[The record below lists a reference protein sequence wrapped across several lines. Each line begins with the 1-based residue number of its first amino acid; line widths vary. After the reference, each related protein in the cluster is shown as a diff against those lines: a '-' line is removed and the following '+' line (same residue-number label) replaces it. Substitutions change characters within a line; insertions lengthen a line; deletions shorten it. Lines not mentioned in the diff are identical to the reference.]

1 MIRHFLLLLPIFF
14 STLLCAQTQDDWTKL
29 GDEAIADGD
38 PYGAL
43 LYYQKAMYIDSARGE
58 LVYKYANA
66 LRENHQ
72 YRNAAYYYYKTYR
85 REQGKV
91 YPLSG
96 FYLAQMQ
103 KQSGDYKASKATW
116 RRVRDQFENEP
127 ESFEYKKAI
136 QEMRACDFSILW
148 MKEDT
153 LSLEL
158 QKIEMA
164 DGELESQFDGQFY
177 QDSLLQFSRLSGN
190 YNDKNEVV
198 SAEGSYRAKAYQSQP
213 PYSESVLISEGDE
226 ELAGI
231 SFSIDST
238 YKAILRS
245 DSDFK
250 NSIELWQGDKKLQEL
265 PAEGEEAWYSHPQ
278 FGMIGESEVL
288 LFSSD
293 RKGTLGGS
301 DIWYLE
307 LDSKRIKNLGV
318 RVNSI
323 GNEIT
328 PFYKTS
334 EDAIYFASDWHY
346 GLGGFDIFKA
356 DVNGGDVDFP
366 QNLKPPYNSPAN
378 DLYYTYEPEQNL
390 GCITSNRSETQSG
403 TCCNDLWMFSEP
415 SQEELLPEIQDL
427 ESLNAYLPVVL
438 YFHNDEPDPRTR
450 KSTTSMTYVETYRDY
465 TAMLPSYREQYRQGL
480 SADEKDKAEEE
491 MESFFLDEID
501 GGIWD
506 LELFM
511 QLLESEL
518 AKGSRVEITIKGFAS
533 PLAETDYN
541 VKLTSRRISSL
552 INYIRDYNRGSL
564 IPFIR
569 GTAPNGGKIVF
580 NEIPFG
586 EYVASNYIS
595 DNPNE
600 SDAVYSIHAARER
613 KIEIS
618 SVQQAKSEQAFQI
631 QFDKEI
637 IDLGQI
643 NLESKPEF
651 TFNYVAEGS
660 VKVGSVNSP
669 SGVVDVEVS
678 GETIKGYIMAGVFE
692 GKQVLQLDV
701 VDSSGDLLKQLHL
714 TFEVVE

>member
-1 MIRHFLLLLPIFF
+1 MIRPIFLLVSLFWA
-14 STLLCAQTQDDWTKL
+14 TLLFAQTQDDWTKL
-29 GDEAIADGD
+29 GDEALDDGD

-43 LYYQKAMYIDSARGE
+43 LYYQKAMDIDSARGE
-58 LVYKYANA
+58 LVYKYAHA

-72 YRNAAYYYYKTYR
+72 YRKAAYYYYKTYR

-103 KQSGDYKASKATW
+103 KQSGEYQASKSTW
-116 RRVRDQFENEP
+116 RRVRDQFEGNP

-136 QEMRACDFSILW
+136 QEMRACDFAILW

-153 LSLEL
+153 LLMKL

-164 DGELESQFDGQFY
+164 DSESESQFDGQFY
-177 QDSLLQFSRLSGN
+177 RDSLLLFSRLNGE
-190 YNDKNEVV
+190 YNAKNEVINP
-198 SAEGSYRAKAYQSQP
+198 EGSYRVRAYQAQP
-213 PYSESVLISEGDE
+213 PYTESVLFDSDE
-226 ELAGI
+226 MELAGI
-231 SFSIDST
+231 AFSKDST
-238 YKAILRS
+238 YKAVLKS

-250 NSIELWQGDKKLQEL
+250 NTIEIWRGDKKLHQL
-265 PAEGEEAWYSHPQ
+265 PTEGEDAWYSHPQ

-288 LFSSD
+288 LFSSN
-293 RKGTLGGS
+293 RKGSVGGS
-301 DIWYLE
+301 DIWYMDLN
-307 LDSKRIKNLGV
+307 SKKVKNLGV

-328 PFYKTS
+328 PFYKAS
-334 EDAIYFASDWHY
+334 EDAVYFASDWHY

-356 DVNGGDVDFP
+356 AVNDGDVDFP
-366 QNLKPPYNSPAN
+366 ENLKPPYNTPSN
-378 DLYYTYEPEQNL
+378 DLYYTYESTQNL
-390 GCITSNRSETQSG
+390 GCITSNRSETESG

-415 SQEELLPEIQDL
+415 SKEELLPDIQDL

-450 KSTTSMTYVETYRDY
+450 KSTTTKTYVETYRDY
-465 TAMLPSYREQYRQGL
+465 TAMLPAYREAYRVGL
-480 SADEKDKAEEE
+480 TADEQDKAEEA

-501 GGIWD
+501 GGVRD
-506 LELFM
+506 LDLFM

-518 AKGSRVEITIKGFAS
+518 EKGSRVEITIKGFAS

-552 INYIRDYNRGSL
+552 INYMRDYNRGSL
-564 IPFIR
+564 VPFIR
-569 GTAPNGGKIVF
+569 GTASNGGKIAF

-600 SDAVYSIHAARER
+600 SNAVYSIHAARER

-618 SVQQAKSEQAFQI
+618 SVQQAKSEQAFLI
-631 QFDKEI
+631 QFEKEI
-637 IDLGQI
+637 IDLGQVGI
-643 NLESKPEF
+643 DSKLEF
-651 TFNYVAEGS
+651 VFNYTTEGS
-660 VKVGSVNSP
+660 VKIGAVESP
-669 SGVVDVEVS
+669 TGVVDVEIDD
-678 GETIKGYIMAGVFE
+678 ETIRGFIMAGIFE
-692 GKQVLQLDV
+692 GKQVLSLDV
-701 VDSSGDLLKQLHL
+701 VDSDGDLLKQLHL